1 MLNDGWLPLVS
12 YIISGAGVTLALTL
26 VSCGIGGTLSIVV
39 ALMRGSEAWLVRSVA
54 TVYVEFF
61 RSTSM
66 YAQLFWAYF
75 VLPQLGVDLT
85 AFQAGALAISLNTGA
100 YGSEIVRGALNSV
113 ANSQKEAC
121 TALNLRR
128 FTSLTRVSFPQAL
141 IAMLPSV
148 SNLTIDVLKGTS
160 IASLIGISEI
170 MFQADTVRIQTGNT
184 AVSYLSVFVL
194 YFVMTSLVAFLFD
207 RLEQKISAG
216 WQGVSKAG

>member
-1 MLNDGWLPLVS
+1 MLNDGSLPLLNYV
-12 YIISGAGVTLALTL
+12 ISGAGVTLALTL

-61 RSTSM
+61 RSTSI

-85 AFQAGALAISLNTGA
+85 AFQAGVLAISLNTGA
-100 YGSEIVRGALNSV
+100 YGSEIVRGALKSV
-113 ANSQKEAC
+113 AHSQREAC
-121 TALNLRR
+121 TALNLGR
-128 FTSLTRVSFPQAL
+128 FTSFTRVTFPQAL

-184 AVSYLSVFVL
+184 AIPYLSVFVL
-194 YFVMTSLVAFLFD
+194 YFVMTSLVAFSFD
-207 RLEQKISAG
+207 RLERKISNG

>member
-1 MLNDGWLPLVS
+1 MFNEGWIPLFN
-12 YIISGAGVTLALTL
+12 YILAGAGVTLALTIL
-26 VSCGIGGTLSIVV
+26 SCGFGAALSVV
-39 ALMRGSEAWLVRSVA
+39 AALMRNSEAWLVRSVA
-54 TVYVEFF
+54 TIYVEFF
-61 RSTSM
+61 RSTSI

-85 AFQAGALAISLNTGA
+85 AFQAGVLAISLNTGA

-113 ANSQKEAC
+113 AKSQKEAC
-121 TALNLRR
+121 TALNLGR
-128 FTSLTRVSFPQAL
+128 FTSFTRVTFPQAL

-184 AVSYLSVFVL
+184 TIPYLSVFVL
-194 YFVMTSLVAFLFD
+194 YFVMTSLVALAFD
-207 RLEQKISAG
+207 RLERKISAG